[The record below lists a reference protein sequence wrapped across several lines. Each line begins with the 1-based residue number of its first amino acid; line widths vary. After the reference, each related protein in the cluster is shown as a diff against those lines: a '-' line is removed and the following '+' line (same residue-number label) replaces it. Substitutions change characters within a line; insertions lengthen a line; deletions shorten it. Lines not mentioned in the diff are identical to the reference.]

1 MAAAAAAAAAV
12 AAAGEGED
20 LAKVP
25 GCLQKT
31 QLSSEAPPQ
40 EPALRCACAAGPRGG
55 DRAV

>member
-1 MAAAAAAAAAV
+1 MAAE
-12 AAAGEGED
+12 AAAGEGEG
-20 LAKVP
+20 LVP

-40 EPALRCACAAGPRGG
+40 EPALRCAYAAGPRGG